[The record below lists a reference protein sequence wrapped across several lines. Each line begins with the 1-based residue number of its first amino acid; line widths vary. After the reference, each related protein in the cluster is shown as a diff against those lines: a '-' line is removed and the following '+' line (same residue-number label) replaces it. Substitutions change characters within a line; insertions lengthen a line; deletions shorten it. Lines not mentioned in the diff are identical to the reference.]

1 MAEIKEVQ
9 IPINFE
15 NGFNIAGNNFSARNI
30 VEACILAPLTAIIL
44 LMIIGP
50 LDVSLNFKI
59 TLIFTAIILVGGGA
73 LMGLNNDP
81 LSTFLINTIRSNLKK
96 RVAYYNP
103 RIKFEAKSALEDE
116 ELTKEKEQQYKSVFD
131 KYKEQ
136 MFNTQPTIDPK
147 DVEID
152 LTNVFFEDDI
162 GIIDK
167 PIEEM
172 TKRERRQYEKAQ
184 KKSTQQETKG
194 GFKLSE
200 IFKKK
205 QKERK
210 AAYSKR

>member
-1 MAEIKEVQ
+1 
-9 IPINFE
+9 
-15 NGFNIAGNNFSARNI
+15 
-30 VEACILAPLTAIIL
+30 
-44 LMIIGP
+44 
-50 LDVSLNFKI
+50 
-59 TLIFTAIILVGGGA
+59 
-73 LMGLNNDP
+73 
-81 LSTFLINTIRSNLKK
+81 
-96 RVAYYNP
+96 
-103 RIKFEAKSALEDE
+103 
-116 ELTKEKEQQYKSVFD
+116 
-131 KYKEQ
+131 

-205 QKERK
+205 PKERK

>member
-1 MAEIKEVQ
+1 MAELREVQ

-15 NGFNIAGNNFSARNI
+15 NGLNVSGNNFSARNI
-30 VEACILAPLTAIIL
+30 IEACILAPLVAIIL
-44 LMIIGP
+44 LMIVAP
-50 LDVSLNFKI
+50 LDIPLNLKI

-73 LMGLNNDP
+73 LMGINNDP

-96 RVAYYNP
+96 RAAYYNP

-116 ELTKEKEQQYKSVFD
+116 ELTKEKEQQYKSIFD

-136 MFNTQPTIDPK
+136 MFNTQPIIDPK
-147 DVEID
+147 DIEID

-172 TKRERRQYEKAQ
+172 TKRERRQYEKDRDLQ
-184 KKSTQQETKG
+184 EEGSTGQTG
-194 GFKLSE
+194 RSFFLL
-200 IFKKK
+200 
-205 QKERK
+205 
-210 AAYSKR
+210 